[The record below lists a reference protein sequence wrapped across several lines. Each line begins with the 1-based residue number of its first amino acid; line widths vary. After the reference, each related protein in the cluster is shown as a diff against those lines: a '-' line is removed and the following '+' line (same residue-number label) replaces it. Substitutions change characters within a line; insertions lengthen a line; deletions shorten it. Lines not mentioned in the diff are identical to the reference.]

1 MNLDP
6 YRQVTGGEMT
16 AAERNGVL
24 KALAGER
31 GAFMRECRM
40 TKVAQIPHR
49 QSSFLAEI
57 RTNDRALARH
67 SRDAR
72 AIPATLLIEATGS

>member
-6 YRQVTGGEMT
+6 YRQVTGGEVT

-40 TKVAQIPHR
+40 TKRHR
-49 QSSFLAEI
+49 YLI
-57 RTNDRALARH
+57 
-67 SRDAR
+67 AR
-72 AIPATLLIEATGS
+72 AAFLPKSEQMIVP